1 MSPSF
6 RKQTRTPGSD
16 AVSEV
21 IGAVLMISVV
31 VVAIALIAV
40 ILTSQTTP
48 QTIPNVNF
56 MTGTNADGT
65 ELFLYH
71 NGGDA
76 LRRGEFAVV
85 TDIDP
90 APRTDFSIS
99 DGSDEWSI
107 GRNLILTVATPP
119 KTVAV
124 VYTAGADQGGMVLKS
139 GSSSVAVLKETIRP
153 DATPMPIGGTT
164 GGSGGLDT
172 TNPQNVVNYILG
184 NTSLIADAL
193 NQSPSTVGPVFADVI
208 GTNSTNY
215 YREGRASI
223 DQGTSIML
231 EITDAG
237 STFAYDSTTLKT
249 LGFGDKIVITQARSN
264 PRSWKIFGLGDQ
276 IWEFAAEG
284 VHVDWWKESSG
295 TWTNT
300 TWPHS
305 GNGVILYHTRIT
317 GYKDIGSTLTIR
329 TNSGEGQYQ
338 ALIHNYQKE
347 FEGESTA
354 ANDVVVIRD
363 IQPVGLGLFV
373 FEYDDD
379 SDSVYFVGYARSV
392 SWS

>member
-1 MSPSF
+1 MSPSY

-21 IGAVLMISVV
+21 IGAILMISVV
-31 VVAIALIAV
+31 VVAIALVAV

-65 ELFLYH
+65 ELYLYH

-85 TDIDP
+85 TDVDP
-90 APRTDFSIS
+90 SPRTDYVIS
-99 DGSDEWSI
+99 DGSDEWSL
-107 GRNLILTVATPP
+107 GKNLILTEATPP
-119 KTVAV
+119 TSVALI
-124 VYTAGADQGGMVLKS
+124 YTAGSEQGGVVLKS
-139 GSSSVAVLKETIRP
+139 GASNVAVLKETIRP
-153 DATPMPIGGTT
+153 DATPVPLGGTT

-172 TNPQNVVNYILG
+172 SNPQNVVNYILQ
-184 NTSLIADAL
+184 NTSLIGDAL
-193 NQSPSTVGPVFADVI
+193 NQSPSTVGPVIADVI

-215 YREGRASI
+215 YRENRASI

-231 EITDAG
+231 EITGAG
-237 STFAYDSTTLKT
+237 STFSYGSPSVKNLDV
-249 LGFGDKIVITQARSN
+249 GDKIVITQARSS
-264 PRSWKIFGLGDQ
+264 PLPWKIFGLGDQ
-276 IWEFAAEG
+276 IWEFAAQG
-284 VHVDWWKESSG
+284 VHVDWWKQSSG
-295 TWTNT
+295 TWTNS

-305 GNGVILYHTRIT
+305 GNGVTLYHSRIT

-329 TNSGEGQYQ
+329 TDSGLGQYQ
-338 ALIHNYQKE
+338 ALIHNYVKE
-347 FEGESTA
+347 FEGDSTA
-354 ANDVVVIRD
+354 ANDVVVIQN

-373 FEYDDD
+373 FEYDDN